1 MFKDDKLKPRR
12 MIAFYERADAFGEG
26 MLTDAKNWLR
36 NNDPNFLENVF
47 LEVGYP
53 RNVSPTDA
61 AQLIADAN
69 AKGFGDKNDGV
80 LLLGIAKDAV
90 TFINVLRM
98 KNVQSRIFFNEP
110 DLLEFKAAAERHI
123 PIAGVRVLSVYWPNN
138 AMVNAFH
145 NSFQK
150 KFNDEPSF
158 SAALAYDAARIL
170 LRAIDVA
177 IGGPERTN
185 DVQTLRDRIM
195 ENLQKNAG
203 PSLDFVLTGDHR
215 FENREYQKLDFQGL
229 QYNSRGELIQWNQ
242 NPVEPDQIKFEGQE
256 KSIILPPI
264 YDLVLV
270 VVFGFI
276 GSTIR
281 EITRQPPENFWRFL
295 ARLASPISL
304 IVDPAI
310 SLIVFGCVF
319 LLTILTKRS
328 LLEFGGDALLIYNVA
343 SAALGAVSGF
353 LGIRALFAVIK
364 RLGININEQDL
375 FGSGVK
381 NLTPHP

>member
-1 MFKDDKLKPRR
+1 

-36 NNDPNFLENVF
+36 NNDPNFLENAF

-69 AKGFGDKNDGV
+69 AKGFGASNDGV
-80 LLLGIAKDAV
+80 LLLGIAQDAV

-110 DLLEFKAAAERHI
+110 DLLVFKAAAERHI

-145 NSFQK
+145 DLFQE

-177 IGGPERTN
+177 IGGPERPN
-185 DVQTLRDRIM
+185 DIQTLRDRIID
-195 ENLQKNAG
+195 NLQKNAG
-203 PSLDFVLTGDHR
+203 PS
-215 FENREYQKLDFQGL
+215 
-229 QYNSRGELIQWNQ
+229 W
-242 NPVEPDQIKFEGQE
+242 
-256 KSIILPPI
+256 IL
-264 YDLVLV
+264 
-270 VVFGFI
+270 
-276 GSTIR
+276 S
-281 EITRQPPENFWRFL
+281 
-295 ARLASPISL
+295 
-304 IVDPAI
+304 
-310 SLIVFGCVF
+310 
-319 LLTILTKRS
+319 
-328 LLEFGGDALLIYNVA
+328 
-343 SAALGAVSGF
+343 
-353 LGIRALFAVIK
+353 
-364 RLGININEQDL
+364 
-375 FGSGVK
+375 
-381 NLTPHP
+381 